1 MWKNQMSTKQA
12 FEFVKSKRAC
22 IRPNEGFLNQLDE
35 FEKELRDEEEELTA
49 ELKKMKDSYTI
60 QISKLNEE
68 KT

>member
-1 MWKNQMSTKQA
+1 VKKQ
-12 FEFVKSKRAC
+12 EFDK
-22 IRPNEGFLNQLDE
+22 
-35 FEKELRDEEEELTA
+35 